1 MRQGWDGGDPSCCH
15 SYPCLR
21 FAEGNHSR
29 MIILS
34 LRCCGIEIV
43 RHNVRHIYLLH
54 NKYIKTKKKRIFI
67 EMNNFMLSIPA
78 FSSGFSKQV
87 LLTAYDILKS
97 WFLMVFGTNTNVL
110 F

>member
-1 MRQGWDGGDPSCCH
+1 
-15 SYPCLR
+15 
-21 FAEGNHSR
+21 
-29 MIILS
+29 
-34 LRCCGIEIV
+34 
-43 RHNVRHIYLLH
+43 
-54 NKYIKTKKKRIFI
+54 
-67 EMNNFMLSIPA
+67 MNNFMLSIPA